1 MQAKGKKGELL
12 KEPFKNY
19 GRNTR
24 EFKFSL
30 LTNSENYWNTDIKSV
45 RSALQN
51 LKYSATPFQL
61 DNIIAKIKA

>member
-45 RSALQN
+45 RSFT
-51 LKYSATPFQL
+51 KF
-61 DNIIAKIKA
+61 KIQRHSFSIR